1 MSIDKLRELIEKSK
15 NIVFFGGAGTSTE
28 SNIPDFRSAESGLY
42 EMRKKYPYPPEKMVS
57 QIFFE
62 SHTEE
67 FFKFYREELIFK
79 DARPND
85 AHIVLAELEKMGKLK
100 AVITQNID
108 GLHKMAGSKNV
119 LELHGSIYDNY
130 CVDCNREYDLDYVL
144 ESTSTIPRCE
154 KCDGIVRPNVVLYGE
169 ALNNRVLRQ
178 AKRAIKRAD
187 VLIVGGTSLVV
198 YPATGLIKYFKGKDL
213 VLINKSPTIYDR
225 RASLVI
231 ADNIGGVLR
240 QATRGII

>member
-1 MSIDKLRELIEKSK
+1 M
-15 NIVFFGGAGTSTE
+15 
-28 SNIPDFRSAESGLY
+28 
-42 EMRKKYPYPPEKMVS
+42 PE
-57 QIFFE
+57 
-62 SHTEE
+62 
-67 FFKFYREELIFK
+67 
-79 DARPND
+79 PND

-108 GLHKMAGSKNV
+108 GLHQMAGSKNV

-178 AKRAIKRAD
+178 ARE
-187 VLIVGGTSLVV
+187 G
-198 YPATGLIKYFKGKDL
+198 
-213 VLINKSPTIYDR
+213 N
-225 RASLVI
+225 
-231 ADNIGGVLR
+231 
-240 QATRGII
+240 